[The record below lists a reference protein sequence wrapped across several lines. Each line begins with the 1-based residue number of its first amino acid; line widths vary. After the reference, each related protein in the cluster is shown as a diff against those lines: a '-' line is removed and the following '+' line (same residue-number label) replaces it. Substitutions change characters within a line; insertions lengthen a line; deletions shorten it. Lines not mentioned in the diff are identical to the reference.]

1 MSTRAD
7 LVNAAAAS
15 GRAALVWLTP
25 AGRLDAATVTPLR
38 FRDTIAFAL
47 AFDRTPLARALSSAR
62 AAALAVNDDRLVS
75 TGWTPMVGSVDL
87 DVVEDRDG
95 AWLANGLLDQEL
107 RRYPPARQLIDT
119 PILRR
124 EHWWYVPRW
133 IVSVT
138 GARGV
143 RPVEP
148 VMGPCGGVVA
158 VADAG
163 SILLASATVDP
174 ASRRLSGMP
183 PGFADGVVLFHGHG
197 AAGPGLERTGEW
209 TLWYTVAAPEDT
221 PSQRGETSGQPD
233 ARGAASPDLRVLD
246 ERGAPTLRDPDS
258 LVARLRRHWR
268 LQRRCRLA
276 LEGRTIAAEGE
287 PD

>member
-15 GRAALVWLTP
+15 GRAALIWLTP
-25 AGRLDAATVTPLR
+25 AGRIDAATVTPLR
-38 FRDTIAFAL
+38 LRDTIAFAL

-75 TGWTPMVGSVDL
+75 AGWTPMVGSVDL
-87 DVVEDRDG
+87 DVAEDRDG
-95 AWLANGLLDQEL
+95 AWLSNGLLDQEL

-124 EHWWYVPRW
+124 EHWWYMPRW

-138 GARGV
+138 GARSI

-148 VMGPCGGVVA
+148 VTGPCGGVAA

-163 SILLASATVDP
+163 SVLLASATVDP
-174 ASRRLSGMP
+174 ASRQLEGIP
-183 PGFADGVVLFHGHG
+183 PGFADGAVAFHGH
-197 AAGPGLERTGEW
+197 ASSGPGLERTGEW
-209 TLWYTVAAPEDT
+209 TLWYTVAAAV
-221 PSQRGETSGQPD
+221 GGTSNGRE
-233 ARGAASPDLRVLD
+233 AGTAASPGLRLVG
-246 ERGAPTLRDPDS
+246 ERGAPTLRGPDS
-258 LVARLRRHWR
+258 LLARLRRHWR

-276 LEGRTIAAEGE
+276 LEGRAIAAEGE
-287 PD
+287 PY